1 MIQLRDVTKYY
12 RKQRGRHYVLENLT
26 TDIPTDRNVGILGR
40 NGAGKSTLLRII
52 AKAEAPN
59 RGQVRSSVRLSWP
72 MGFSGGFLSSMSGVD
87 NIRFI
92 SRIYDADWR
101 EAVDFVQDFA
111 ELGDYINEP
120 IRTYSSGM
128 RARLATAMSLFIRF
142 DCYLIDEIPG
152 VGDSRFRRRFTES
165 FNELR
170 QRSTMIMVSHNES
183 TIRKACEVVFLLNDG
198 KMHRFDDVDEA
209 LRLYR
214 EL

>member
-12 RKQRGRHYVLENLT
+12 RKQRGRHYVLRDLSV
-26 TDIPTDRNVGILGR
+26 DIPTDRNVGILGR

-52 AKAEAPN
+52 ARAEAPN
-59 RGQVRSSVRLSWP
+59 RGEIRSSARLSWP
-72 MGFSGGFLSSMSGVD
+72 MGFSGGFLSSMTGVD

-92 SRIYDADWR
+92 SRIYGMDWR

-120 IRTYSSGM
+120 IKTYSSGM
-128 RARLATAMSLFIRF
+128 RARIATAMSLFVKF

-152 VGDSRFRRRFTES
+152 VGDSRFRRRFADS

-170 QRSTMIMVSHNES
+170 ERSTMIMVSHNES
-183 TIRKACEVVFLLNDG
+183 TVRKTCEVVFLLNDG
-198 KMHRFDDVDEA
+198 KLQRFDDVDEA